1 MNFDLQK
8 LVHPPAI
15 PELAF
20 TENTITMTCETSGAD
35 IWYKMGGSSTYTLYS
50 TPIEIT

>member
-8 LVHPPAI
+8 LVHPPAV

-20 TENTITMTCETSGAD
+20 TENTITMTCATSGAD
-35 IWYKMGGSSTYTLYS
+35 IWYKMGGTSTYTLYS